1 MQSLQKQEPK
11 LLAAIE
17 RNFAEVNNALLKLTA
32 YNVLSRQKIV
42 YSGMSFFVIAQQA
55 LYYDMISHA
64 MKILDTHASAKGF
77 YYIKKVN
84 SAAVV
89 HAAKTRGVDLLELDT
104 LSSKLKH
111 VRDKTQF
118 HIDAVALTDSA
129 GVWADADIKGDL
141 FVRSLNNIAAL
152 LSKLKTDLF
161 QGVALE
167 VTAYDGSDIP
177 KIITAFEVLHDTTHG
192 T

>member
-1 MQSLQKQEPK
+1 MQSLQKPK
-11 LLAAIE
+11 PKFLSAIE

-32 YNVLSRQKIV
+32 YNVLSRQNIV

-55 LYYDMISHA
+55 LHYDMISHA
-64 MKILDTHASAKGF
+64 MKILDTHAGAKGLG
-77 YYIKKVN
+77 YIKKVN

-89 HAAKTRGVDLLELDT
+89 RAAKTRGVDLLELDT

-118 HIDAVALTDSA
+118 HIDAASLTDPA
-129 GVWADADIKGDL
+129 GVWADADINGDL

-152 LSKLKTDLF
+152 LSELKTDLF
-161 QGVALE
+161 QGEALE